1 MSIFKYTLAS
11 GDNFTLRAPAGTTQG
26 QADSV
31 FYSQVAAGSLV
42 GYAPGQTLTSAFAQS
57 TKFQLSRLD
66 RGSAG
71 VDDIAVLSVISGLPV
86 ISATLP
92 SSINTA
98 LSNPVNAG
106 NVIGIVSDSTGYN
119 NGSNL
124 NAPAIGPLSSAQ
136 VQAVQAQIIN
146 FVNQPANTIT
156 VPGAGASGAG
166 VGQYG
171 FTAQQ
176 LEQSGYLK
184 PGISEFITNGN
195 ESITGPTDFPINT
208 LVHYDVT
215 GVPNTTFSWQS
226 IGSSNPNGF
235 TQGGPFTFDGN
246 GTILP
251 IFTQHG
257 IPGTYQYYGFFS
269 TGHTFTW
276 TMYVPFVGKI
286 GPNYTK
292 RTAGNF
298 VQVLDAPG
306 VWTGKD
312 GINSLNNL
320 LASPLVQNIAQTTLM
335 QNAYSGLTATGVIQ
349 PPVTQP
355 SISQGQIYTQTGLQQ
370 VSAVSL
376 AINSALAV
384 PGVVQSS
391 LSNFP
396 IVALTSAAVAVTDT
410 LASGAIDNLNTGAY
424 SIVSDNTS
432 RVNSIVT
439 GTTAALVSTA
449 SKFGTLAVN
458 NYITQTLGSNPASRL
473 ARTYVNNAI
482 NQATNSV
489 IRGVS
494 STVTGLINGTTSI
507 NQIATLAKSSDFAS
521 TLADPSTVLSSS
533 NTGEIIESGINNVTS
548 FVNSAGTNINNAV
561 DRITAGNFNYS
572 GLAQVGI
579 GLAANRLGISQSTVN
594 AVQTGLQV
602 ARALSTGG
610 LSALA
615 NPGVIRSI
623 TGLLGGSSLLSSSSL
638 SALRTVAR
646 IPGLG
651 VIMGGLL
658 GGGGLAGQTRQAAG
672 FSNTV
677 NRAIVDVAVSKILG
691 SNKIPA
697 PVYGYPS
704 RRALAPATNIL
715 QAQNVLAKSN
725 LPTQAVLGGQSID
738 ISGPN

>member
-1 MSIFKYTLAS
+1 MAIFKYTLAS
-11 GDNFTLRAPAGTTQG
+11 GDNFTLRAPTGTTQG

-42 GYAPGQTLTSAFAQS
+42 GYAPGQTLTSTFAQS

-124 NAPAIGPLSSAQ
+124 NAPAIGPLSPAQ

-226 IGSSNPNGF
+226 IGSTNPNGF

-246 GTILP
+246 GTLLP
-251 IFTQHG
+251 IFSQFG

-276 TMYVPFVGKI
+276 TMYVPFVGKV

-292 RTAGNF
+292 RTSGNF

-335 QNAYSGLTATGVIQ
+335 QNAYGGLTATGVLQ

-396 IVALTSAAVAVTDT
+396 IVALTSTAVAVTDT
-410 LASGAIDNLNTGAY
+410 LASGAINNLNTGAY

-507 NQIATLAKSSDFAS
+507 DQIATLAKSSEFAS
-521 TLADPSTVLSSS
+521 TLADPGTALSSS
-533 NTGEIIESGINNVTS
+533 NIGEIVESGINNVTS
-548 FVNSAGTNINNAV
+548 FVNSVGTNINNTVNSIA
-561 DRITAGNFNYS
+561 AGNFS
-572 GLAQVGI
+572 SPLAQIGI
-579 GLAANRLGISQSTVN
+579 GLVANKLGISQSTVN
-594 AVQTGLQV
+594 NVQTGLQI

-615 NPGVIRSI
+615 NPGVIRGI
-623 TGLLGGSSLLSSSSL
+623 TGLLGGALRGSSSL
-638 SALRTVAR
+638 SALNTVAR

-651 VIMGGLL
+651 VIIGGLL
-658 GGGGLAGQTRQAAG
+658 GGGGLAGQTRQAAA
-672 FSNTV
+672 FNNTV
-677 NRAIVDVAVSKILG
+677 NRLIVDVAVQKILG
-691 SNKIPA
+691 SNKIRA

-704 RRALAPATNIL
+704 RRALAPALNIL

-725 LPTQAVLGGQSID
+725 LPTQAVLDGQSID

>member
-410 LASGAIDNLNTGAY
+410 LASG
-424 SIVSDNTS
+424 
-432 RVNSIVT
+432 RCQC
-439 GTTAALVSTA
+439 
-449 SKFGTLAVN
+449 
-458 NYITQTLGSNPASRL
+458 NYWK
-473 ARTYVNNAI
+473 V
-482 NQATNSV
+482 
-489 IRGVS
+489 
-494 STVTGLINGTTSI
+494 
-507 NQIATLAKSSDFAS
+507 
-521 TLADPSTVLSSS
+521 
-533 NTGEIIESGINNVTS
+533 
-548 FVNSAGTNINNAV
+548 
-561 DRITAGNFNYS
+561 
-572 GLAQVGI
+572 
-579 GLAANRLGISQSTVN
+579 
-594 AVQTGLQV
+594 
-602 ARALSTGG
+602 
-610 LSALA
+610 
-615 NPGVIRSI
+615 
-623 TGLLGGSSLLSSSSL
+623 
-638 SALRTVAR
+638 
-646 IPGLG
+646 
-651 VIMGGLL
+651 
-658 GGGGLAGQTRQAAG
+658 
-672 FSNTV
+672 
-677 NRAIVDVAVSKILG
+677 
-691 SNKIPA
+691 
-697 PVYGYPS
+697 
-704 RRALAPATNIL
+704 
-715 QAQNVLAKSN
+715 
-725 LPTQAVLGGQSID
+725 
-738 ISGPN
+738 